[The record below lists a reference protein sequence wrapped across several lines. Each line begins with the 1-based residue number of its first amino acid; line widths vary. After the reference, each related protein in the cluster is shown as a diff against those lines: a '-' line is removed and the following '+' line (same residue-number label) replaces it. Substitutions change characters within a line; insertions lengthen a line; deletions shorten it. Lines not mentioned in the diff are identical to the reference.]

1 MREKKHEAH
10 PCPHPE
16 PYPTTAHPS
25 PLLTHIKHPTTTA
38 QPPNNHPLS
47 TPTTTPYLRL
57 TPHGHPTP
65 PSEPPSPPTHPPT
78 PPLGARKGERSC
90 RSAHQGRQQR
100 RRRPRSI
107 RGVSGSLSLSLTH
120 THSFP
125 DVTLPILP
133 ISHRHFFFGL
143 FPYGTLPIL
152 PICHRHFFFSV
163 VLDQSRTRDWACKGL
178 PPVYWDGH
186 HHYE

>member
-25 PLLTHIKHPTTTA
+25 PLLTHIKHPTNTA

-78 PPLGARKGERSC
+78 HPLGARKGERSC

-100 RRRPRSI
+100 CRRPRSV
-107 RGVSGSLSLSLTH
+107 RGVSGSLSLTH
-120 THSFP
+120 THI
-125 DVTLPILP
+125 PILSQMSHFP
-133 ISHRHFFFGL
+133 FFLYLTDISFSVSSHMSHSQSSYVSPAFFFFGSL
-143 FPYGTLPIL
+143 GSIENT
-152 PICHRHFFFSV
+152 
-163 VLDQSRTRDWACKGL
+163 
-178 PPVYWDGH
+178 
-186 HHYE
+186 

>member
-25 PLLTHIKHPTTTA
+25 PLLTHIKHPTNTA

-78 PPLGARKGERSC
+78 HPLGARKGERSC

-107 RGVSGSLSLSLTH
+107 RGVSGSLSLTH
-120 THSFP
+120 AYPFFPRCHTSHSSY
-125 DVTLPILP
+125 
-133 ISHRHFFFGL
+133 ISPTFL
-143 FPYGTLPIL
+143 FRSL
-152 PICHRHFFFSV
+152 PICHTPSLPMSHRHFFFSV